1 MKKHLFLKARIL
13 AKPRATLVVPSPR
26 EAPKQ
31 NLQPG
36 QCTASAVRWTDSTQ
50 SPAAGLP
57 DRVSPPALSSS
68 PPRLSL
74 IYQPPSGAISQE
86 SSLVPWP
93 RRCLSPARDAAAP
106 GALTVGPRGC
116 PPAASAPPDNS
127 QAPSEARV
135 RLVTRSTSAFDESC
149 LTALLLETSCLL
161 PKREECFPGLA

>member
-1 MKKHLFLKARIL
+1 MWWGHAGERRNSGLTTAMTVSSENCIKILQCNPTETHAQRMKKHLFLKARIL

-36 QCTASAVRWTDSTQ
+36 QWTASAVRWTDSTQ

-74 IYQPPSGAISQE
+74 VHQPPSAISQE

-116 PPAASAPPDNS
+116 PPRPP
-127 QAPSEARV
+127 R
-135 RLVTRSTSAFDESC
+135 RLTTPR
-149 LTALLLETSCLL
+149 L
-161 PKREECFPGLA
+161 